1 MAQSKI
7 LLDTSAYLHL
17 AVPFHPLIGEERGLF
32 KYTFYL
38 TDKHENEFRESNL
51 LSINPKFFWFKEEK
65 YIVNRKRILTLSKQQ
80 VKEADLLFK
89 EIVKALPYL
98 GLEELSPYD
107 IWYLVYAKVLKTK
120 FVTDDSKLR
129 DLADA
134 QDVTNF
140 DTLELLKHL
149 LKEVV
154 ISPNEIKAAKKYWT
168 DVQNFPLGKSFSAKY
183 NRLFKK
189 I

>member
-1 MAQSKI
+1 
-7 LLDTSAYLHL
+7 
-17 AVPFHPLIGEERGLF
+17 
-32 KYTFYL
+32 
-38 TDKHENEFRESNL
+38 
-51 LSINPKFFWFKEEK
+51 
-65 YIVNRKRILTLSKQQ
+65 
-80 VKEADLLFK
+80 
-89 EIVKALPYL
+89 
-98 GLEELSPYD
+98 LEELSPYD